1 MVYVTIALCFG
12 LAGGVVGKIKG
23 SSFWLWFLISGAVP
37 VVGLAAALLYRWDR
51 NELRRQCPGCGRVV
65 KLHDALCTSCGTELD
80 FPEVAIASE
89 ADVADRRAADQAATR
104 AANSP
109 Q

>member
-1 MVYVTIALCFG
+1 MTYVFIALGFAF
-12 LAGGVVGKIKG
+12 AGGWVGKLKG

-37 VVGLAAALLYRWDR
+37 VIGLAAALLYRWDR

-65 KLHDALCTSCGTELD
+65 KLHDALCTRCGTELD
-80 FPEVAIASE
+80 FPDVAIASE
-89 ADVADRRAADQAATR
+89 ADVAERRAGARAK

>member
-1 MVYVTIALCFG
+1 VVYVTIALFFG
-12 LAGGVVGKIKG
+12 LAGGVVGKVKG
-23 SSFWLWFLISGAVP
+23 SSFWLWFLISGVVP
-37 VVGLAAALLYRWDR
+37 VIGLAAALLYRWDR
-51 NELRRQCPGCGRVV
+51 NELRRECPGCGRVV

-89 ADVADRRAADQAATR
+89 ADVADRRAAQ

>member
-1 MVYVTIALCFG
+1 MAYVFIALCFAF
-12 LAGGVVGKIKG
+12 AGGIVGRIKG
-23 SSFWLWFLISGAVP
+23 SSFFVWFLISGAVP
-37 VVGLAAALLYRWDR
+37 VIGLATALLYRWER

-65 KLHDALCTSCGTELD
+65 KLHDALCTRCGTELD

-89 ADVADRRAADQAATR
+89 ADVAERRAGAR
-104 AANSP
+104 AKVANSP

>member
-1 MVYVTIALCFG
+1 MVYVTIAISFG
-12 LAGGVVGKIKG
+12 LAGGVVGKLKG

-37 VVGLAAALLYRWDR
+37 VIGLAAALLYRWDR

-65 KLHDALCTSCGTELD
+65 KLHDALCTRCGTELD
-80 FPEVAIASE
+80 FPETAIASE
-89 ADVADRRAADQAATR
+89 ADMADRRAAQR

-109 Q
+109 G